1 MDLCLRVL
9 AERKATKVGSTAT
22 VSGTVYWSYPIL
34 PFGIV
39 AYTFFSDH
47 LSRNSRLKILFT
59 FMQINPF
66 FKLGRILDVS
76 VFSSWKLTYSLKPRS
91 WGSLLPVPIGARE
104 TGRRENLGTRMLS
117 ASCLF
122 NGYMGSCDKNF
133 LSKSTSSP
141 YFLGYVISSR
151 EAIITCTRLFC
162 SSTKSLLYQGRK
174 CFAKRHQPS
183 KL

>member
-9 AERKATKVGSTAT
+9 DDRKATKLGSTAT

-59 FMQINPF
+59 LMQINPL

-76 VFSSWKLTYSLKPRS
+76 VFSSWKLTYPVNPRS
-91 WGSLLPVPIGARE
+91 WGSFLPVPTERE
-104 TGRRENLGTRMLS
+104 RQVGERTWERGCYPLPVYSMVIWAPVTR
-117 ASCLF
+117 
-122 NGYMGSCDKNF
+122 
-133 LSKSTSSP
+133 TS
-141 YFLGYVISSR
+141 F
-151 EAIITCTRLFC
+151 
-162 SSTKSLLYQGRK
+162 Q
-174 CFAKRHQPS
+174 
-183 KL
+183 KLRVVLIFSGM